1 MGFMFTKQEV
11 DLVVV
16 RLTILVGYF
25 LTATEGLDLFV
36 LVELKTPAA

>member
-1 MGFMFTKQEV
+1 MGFMFTKKQV